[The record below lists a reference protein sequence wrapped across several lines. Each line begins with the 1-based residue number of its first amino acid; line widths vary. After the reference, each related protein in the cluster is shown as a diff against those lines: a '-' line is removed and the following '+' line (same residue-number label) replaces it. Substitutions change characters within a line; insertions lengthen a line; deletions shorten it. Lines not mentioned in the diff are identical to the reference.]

1 MVAQAACVIGRRDEA
16 AAERVHFRQ
25 RADHASI
32 AEVIGEHAACEARA
46 GGGFDGDEAVILF
59 AAQLFPHEWGNQA
72 AEVRAAAGPADDN
85 VGRNTVFIKRDFRF
99 QTNDRLME
107 QDLIQDAA
115 EHIAVAGGGRSH
127 LDSFTDGAAE
137 GAGRVGVLCEN
148 GAADVRGVRRAGRD
162 ACAIGAHDLA
172 AEGLLLIR
180 ALDHEDLQVKAQI
193 RASHGKG
200 CAPLPGARL
209 GRNALEALLLGI
221 VRLRDSGVQFVTAG
235 CIVALKFVI
244 DFRRGAE
251 FFFQTV
257 CAHQRRRTVHLV
269 KVTNFLR
276 NGNIRRVIVQFL
288 LDQFVAE
295 DRAQIVKAHGLA
307 GAGVH
312 ERRGFIFHVCA
323 NIIPILG
330 HLRLRQ
336 IDLVRNVFGF
346 HGCFSFRILVS
357 LRKKVT
363 KKTFIHRENR
373 LSV

>member
-1 MVAQAACVIGRRDEA
+1 
-16 AAERVHFRQ
+16 
-25 RADHASI
+25 
-32 AEVIGEHAACEARA
+32 
-46 GGGFDGDEAVILF
+46 
-59 AAQLFPHEWGNQA
+59 
-72 AEVRAAAGPADDN
+72 
-85 VGRNTVFIKRDFRF
+85 
-99 QTNDRLME
+99 ME

-137 GAGRVGVLCEN
+137 GAGRVGIPCEN

-221 VRLRDSGVQFVTAG
+221 VRLRDSGVQFVTSG

-312 ERRGFIFHVCA
+312 GRRGFIFHVCA

-346 HGCFSFRILVS
+346 HGCFSFRMLVS
-357 LRKKVT
+357 PGEGQQKRPSSTEKTGFGLISWDKSLKTSAVPPKLTISCPLMTRLHASSPVTVGLRQRLLAY
-363 KKTFIHRENR
+363 TFSLPSAAHSANVF
-373 LSV
+373 LLPSHQPATL